1 MKAKSNEVILFVCW
15 LVLIL
20 ATMVTVY
27 WGTQQNTLVLQLVVI
42 LLIAVLKAGVII
54 DGFMELRHASVRWRM
69 IMYGWPVAMSA
80 VIAITLLLAQ
90 TG

>member
-1 MKAKSNEVILFVCW
+1 MKQKSNEVVLFACW

-27 WGTQQNTLVLQLVVI
+27 WGAQQTTLVLQVVVI
-42 LLIAVLKAGVII
+42 LIIAILKAGVII

-80 VIAITLLLAQ
+80 IIAVTLLAAQ

>member
-1 MKAKSNEVILFVCW
+1 MKQKSNEVVLFVCW

-27 WGTQQNTLVLQLVVI
+27 WGAQQTTLVLQVVVI
-42 LLIAVLKAGVII
+42 LIMAIVKAGVII

-80 VIAITLLLAQ
+80 IVAVTLLAAQ